1 MQHPKYHQ
9 NRRLQQAKMQRKVR
23 KSQRR
28 LSQLRALWR
37 LFIIIFLIF
46 LGVVILKLPQW
57 RLHSNAFDNLSSP
70 ALEITNNRIVQS
82 QKILSALR
90 RNQVCKKP
98 SFPIISLSTPRGFN
112 FSSNS
117 FTFFA
122 FILAKSSISSFVKRY
137 VLGSLTLLA
146 VPLSRAPSA

>member
-1 MQHPKYHQ
+1 MSNEDMQHPKYHQ

-57 RLHSNAFDNLSSP
+57 RLHRNAFDNLSSP
-70 ALEITNNRIVQS
+70 ALEITNNRIVPS
-82 QKILSALR
+82 QKFYLHLEEIRFVQSRFFLLR
-90 RNQVCKKP
+90 Q
-98 SFPIISLSTPRGFN
+98 I
-112 FSSNS
+112 
-117 FTFFA
+117 
-122 FILAKSSISSFVKRY
+122 
-137 VLGSLTLLA
+137 TLRK
-146 VPLSRAPSA
+146 V